1 MKETKMSTIET
12 IIALTWV
19 TDDVFIPFDECDC
32 TEEEKIGGIHVHPR
46 WGDVR
51 ISDDRTLRLWDDD
64 GEITLVMLTGGAA
77 MIEDGRMR
85 FSHAFADPVFVAATI
100 VRLIDIHGGGVS

>member
-1 MKETKMSTIET
+1 
-12 IIALTWV
+12 
-19 TDDVFIPFDECDC
+19 
-32 TEEEKIGGIHVHPR
+32 
-46 WGDVR
+46 
-51 ISDDRTLRLWDDD
+51 
-64 GEITLVMLTGGAA
+64 

>member
-19 TDDVFIPFDECDC
+19 TDDVFIP
-32 TEEEKIGGIHVHPR
+32 HPR